1 MFESL
6 KAVLTPKRKA
16 VLKSYFRGVIV
27 SALTLISSNA
37 LGFDPVVS
45 AVLASV
51 AGPAAKALDKTETEL
66 GVGSEK

>member
-51 AGPAAKALDKTETEL
+51 AGPAAKALDKTETEF